1 MGYLVIT
8 VLKFYLL
15 LFGINR
21 IEISGLVFVTNLI

>member
-21 IEISGLVFVTNLI
+21 IEISGLVFVTNLL